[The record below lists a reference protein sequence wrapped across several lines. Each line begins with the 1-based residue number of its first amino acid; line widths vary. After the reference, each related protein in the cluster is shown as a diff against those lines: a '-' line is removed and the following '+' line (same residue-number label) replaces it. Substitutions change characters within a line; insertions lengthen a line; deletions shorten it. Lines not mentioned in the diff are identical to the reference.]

1 MRLRI
6 EVDHCCLK
14 RVLVQQRQQCATVT
28 LTCEKMRKN
37 HMTTVATVN
46 AKICNSDFRERCDKS
61 VLNKSYF
68 TVVQQWQQ

>member
-1 MRLRI
+1 
-6 EVDHCCLK
+6 
-14 RVLVQQRQQCATVT
+14 
-28 LTCEKMRKN
+28 MRKN